1 MVAQRRKELVQQIA
15 VRGVDLEEFES
26 RRQGAAR
33 GSLESRDDGIDAY
46 AGRPIRGDESA
57 SCVPPRQ
64 DGHRDVYRLP
74 SIQDRLATMS
84 GASRSSLRTLLHFAP
99 TERVIDPQTKHGPFG
114 PAQTTNYV
122 LSLLLLLF
130 PPWFE
135 LSHVTN

>member
-1 MVAQRRKELVQQIA
+1 MQQIA

-74 SIQDRLATMS
+74 SIQDRLHEVRCQQGQSEDAADV
-84 GASRSSLRTLLHFAP
+84 GA
-99 TERVIDPQTKHGPFG
+99 G
-114 PAQTTNYV
+114 PAGDGVPLRGAAHAQHPV
-122 LSLLLLLF
+122 VVEE
-130 PPWFE
+130 PEQVPRR
-135 LSHVTN
+135 VAQ